1 MKDTDGAGIPNALVT
16 ISYLDDAG
24 KRITKSAVATA
35 GNTPG
40 IAVFDDIPDAFFG
53 VVDIQAEGYRS
64 RSVLDKQMGAG
75 EQYTYMLEPT
85 KENDLYIRGVDLSGK
100 DLMNEET
107 PLSLMDIDT
116 ENLSLKVLVT
126 KSGSASFP
134 GSVEIQSAN
143 RGKTV
148 LTISSTSG
156 YAYDSNTRVYTA
168 EKRWVEQKA
177 GLLQD
182 GDEVVV
188 KVGGDTFPLENLT
201 VKNAVFNQLGTN
213 KTEMPVT
220 TQSAPGNLADKMGGS
235 GMLNSTF
242 QMLQVPVT
250 VGFFPDGSMILMAS
264 YDITKLAP
272 EMETKYSSLFQKS
285 WNPKNLDTTE
295 SAFEVFER
303 SFWENAEKVKGG
315 SEVLNSADKIKC
327 ISNKT
332 YNFSM
337 SFSVFLRSNYNA
349 ETKDHYG
356 TGGILFCGSFSGGVT
371 EYFLFTA
378 GPVVIPAYI
387 GFEAGIAVKTT
398 LNVSFNMDKPPVGEA
413 KDTKWKYANNGSD
426 DLSGRIEVIVSF
438 SVFGGVG
445 VKGVLG
451 ACATGYANMD
461 IATVLG
467 KGSASLVENPHT
479 FIDVLYG
486 MRIEYYLL
494 FYTGEINLDCLQGAK
509 RIYDSDWTSA
519 QLMAEAVE
527 NMEFEDMD

>member
-1 MKDTDGAGIPNALVT
+1 MVLAILMLMSLFCAQAAAAEPTDFEAIDSPMLYNTTDSSKLPNMDADIRDVYGQVDTESANEIDSMFSDEAWARFEDDMDRLLDFEPIEDKEAAPVLAGADSFVQDGGLKSYLKGGSLLMGSKIGLQSNREDKVQVLGTDTNAGAWVYVVDKDALCFVVKDTDGAGIPNALVT

-85 KENDLYIRGVDLSGK
+85 KANDLYIRGVDLSGK
-100 DLMNEET
+100 DLLNEET

-182 GDEVVV
+182 GDEVAV
-188 KVGGDTFPLENLT
+188 KVGSDTFPLENLT

-220 TQSAPGNLADKMGGS
+220 TESAPGNLADKMGGN

-242 QMLQVPVT
+242 QILQVPVT

-264 YDITKLAP
+264 
-272 EMETKYSSLFQKS
+272 
-285 WNPKNLDTTE
+285 
-295 SAFEVFER
+295 
-303 SFWENAEKVKGG
+303 
-315 SEVLNSADKIKC
+315 
-327 ISNKT
+327 
-332 YNFSM
+332 
-337 SFSVFLRSNYNA
+337 
-349 ETKDHYG
+349 
-356 TGGILFCGSFSGGVT
+356 
-371 EYFLFTA
+371 
-378 GPVVIPAYI
+378 
-387 GFEAGIAVKTT
+387 
-398 LNVSFNMDKPPVGEA
+398 
-413 KDTKWKYANNGSD
+413 
-426 DLSGRIEVIVSF
+426 
-438 SVFGGVG
+438 
-445 VKGVLG
+445 
-451 ACATGYANMD
+451 
-461 IATVLG
+461 
-467 KGSASLVENPHT
+467 
-479 FIDVLYG
+479 
-486 MRIEYYLL
+486 
-494 FYTGEINLDCLQGAK
+494 
-509 RIYDSDWTSA
+509 
-519 QLMAEAVE
+519 
-527 NMEFEDMD
+527 